1 MSLARK
7 KEPDTLQELEAKVA
21 RSFVDGAAALRQIRD
36 EARYRTE
43 AGYDTFEEYCRE
55 RWGFSGA
62 HARRLVAGAELAER
76 VAPIGAISESQARV
90 ILRIKDRQKQVEAFR
105 EAVESAPQ
113 GKLTARHI
121 AEVVAKR
128 LQSKPRNPSK
138 PKPSNE
144 VTAEDVQRA
153 REALKDKPL
162 PKPAPIESGT
172 VHPAY
177 GPPDASKWWPCPDC
191 GRTLSADGA
200 AAQGWDRRGYCGDCE
215 GREVSLACQ
224 RCGHEIANDEA
235 ECKNCGA
242 HDDTA
247 DAEEEWHLPLARQA
261 LEQDLERHWNS
272 WRGDPAIFGVVLKGW
287 MQEVEEAINGRKAG

>member
-1 MSLARK
+1 MSLACK

-55 RWGFSGA
+55 RWGFSRQRA
-62 HARRLVAGAELAER
+62 HQLLAGAELAQR
-76 VAPIGAISESQARV
+76 VSTIVYLNEAQAREL
-90 ILRIKDRQKQVEAFR
+90 LRIKDPEEQATALR
-105 EAVESAPQ
+105 EAVDSAPA
-113 GKLTARHI
+113 GRVTARHI
-121 AEVVAKR
+121 SEVVAKR
-128 LQSKPRNPSK
+128 LPSSKRTKSK
-138 PKPSNE
+138 PKPSHE

-153 REALKDKPL
+153 RDALAEKPL
-162 PKPAPIESGT
+162 PKPAPIEGGH

-177 GPPDASKWWPCPDC
+177 GPPDASKWWSCPDC

-200 AAQGWDRRGYCGDCE
+200 ATQGWDRRGYCGDCE
-215 GREVSLACQ
+215 GREVGLACH